1 MNKRWIFLLLL
12 AITTFQFSYSQN
24 YEVTAIGFYN
34 VENLFDTI
42 PSFDIINTDSY
53 YNGVYPYMETVPK
66 VEREDQVYP
75 YWGESELSGWIDS
88 MEPDTNGFAYL
99 DKRDEDFTVEGSY
112 RYTSAIYNEKLANLA
127 KVISEMGSGVTSD
140 GLALL
145 GIAEVEQLSVLEDL
159 VAQEAIADRNYQIIH
174 HNSMDFR
181 GIDVALIYQEKYF
194 KPTGYK
200 MLPVKLYED
209 NGDRRFTRDVL
220 WVEGMLN
227 GEAVHVFVNHWPS
240 RSGGEQ
246 VTAHKRAAAA
256 QVCKDVIDSLR
267 KTDPN
272 LKAIIMGDLND
283 DPISPS
289 VTKVLRASGDKNS
302 ISKNGL
308 YNPYTE
314 KFKKGQGS
322 NAYRDAWSLF
332 DQIIVSPGWL
342 DQNNGFFFY
351 KAEIFNKPYLVQKTG
366 VYRGYPYRSFISRR
380 FSGGYSDHFPVLVYI
395 VKPI

>member
-1 MNKRWIFLLLL
+1 MKKTIFLLLAIL
-12 AITTFQFSYSQN
+12 ATVQVGRAQN
-24 YEVTAIGFYN
+24 YQVTAIGFYN

-42 PSFDIINTDSY
+42 QSFDIINTDNY
-53 YNGVYPYMETVPK
+53 YKGVYPYMETVPK

-75 YWGESELSGWIDS
+75 YWGEAELSGWIDS
-88 MEPDTNGFAYL
+88 NEPDTNGFAYL
-99 DKRDEDFTVEGSY
+99 DKRDGDFTVEGSY
-112 RYTSAIYNEKLANLA
+112 RYTSSIYNEKLANIA
-127 KVISEMGSGVTSD
+127 KVISEMGSGVTPD
-140 GLALL
+140 GLAIL
-145 GIAEVEQLSVLEDL
+145 GVSEVEQLSVLEDL
-159 VAQEAIADRNYQIIH
+159 VKQEAIADRNYQIIH

-181 GIDVALIYQEKYF
+181 GIDVALLYQEKYF

-220 WVEGMLN
+220 WVT
-227 GEAVHVFVNHWPS
+227 GELKGEEIHVFVNHWPS

-267 KTDPN
+267 KIDPDVQ
-272 LKAIIMGDLND
+272 AIVMGDLND

-289 VTKVLRASGDKNS
+289 VTKVLRASGDKNNVS
-302 ISKNGL
+302 RNGM
-308 YNPYTE
+308 YNPFTE

-332 DQIIVSPGWL
+332 DQIIVTPGCL
-342 DQNNGFFFY
+342 ENEGFFFY
-351 KAEIFNKPYLVQKTG
+351 KAEIFNKSYLVQKTG
-366 VYRGYPYRSFISRR
+366 LYRGYPYRSFISRR
-380 FSGGYSDHFPVLVYI
+380 FSGGYSDHFPVLIYM